1 ELGKRAEH
9 ATAGGNALDLAAGA
23 QDERRRVA
31 GTRDDQAGTVAVPP
45 ETDVRGGAEPPV
57 AVTAH
62 DFVHEIE
69 DEARTWRLDDGG
81 ARRVANERGE
91 RGRLRTLP
99 ADVPDHDRPVVA
111 GALEDVVEVAS
122 DVAPGPRRFVVR
134 RDLDAGDGGKVRRK
148 QALLER
154 FGQLRQAG
162 AAGSQLTFGL
172 GPFDEL
178 ADLRAGGV
186 HHRQDVVRGL
196 PALGGEEFDRAE
208 HVAAAPDRN
217 AEASVQPVGGGDFRP
232 REVGIVADVRD
243 PRRLPGGPNPPG
255 QAFAAAEGQRGG
267 ELLERGGVAV
277 RRAPGREAAQHRTF
291 DVEAP

>member
-1 ELGKRAEH
+1 SARNSQHDKRDVVARLPTVELVELALDRLDDDLGARPRARREHLREPILAEEPFRAPGVDDAVRVEDQRVSGDEPNHAIVRCELGKRAEH

-45 ETDVRGGAEPPV
+45 ETDVRGGAEPLV

-69 DEARTWRLDDGG
+69 DEARTSRLDDGG
-81 ARRVANERGE
+81 ARRVADERGE

-99 ADVPDHDRPVVA
+99 ADGPHHDRPVVA

-178 ADLRAGGV
+178 ADL
-186 HHRQDVVRGL
+186 
-196 PALGGEEFDRAE
+196 
-208 HVAAAPDRN
+208 
-217 AEASVQPVGGGDFRP
+217 
-232 REVGIVADVRD
+232 
-243 PRRLPGGPNPPG
+243 
-255 QAFAAAEGQRGG
+255 
-267 ELLERGGVAV
+267 
-277 RRAPGREAAQHRTF
+277 
-291 DVEAP
+291 